1 MKCKN
6 CGQEIGKKKFCG
18 YCGRKRKSRIITKI
32 ILIIIALLV
41 VSIGTFFIRGIILS
55 RNAEN
60 VVVAFLD
67 GYVDKDSTIAHHLVG
82 QGDGDIIAFDNNFSQ
97 AFAENFTY
105 EIESSKCVGFNNF
118 VVNVKAS
125 TIDFEKLF
133 NDSYNEVADDYS
145 DDEFSKVLEEKI
157 ETEDYQIIEL
167 TGELVVYKNDDEYKI
182 LMNFDLADILT
193 GGMRSYLFS
202 MQEVE

>member
-6 CGQEIGKKKFCG
+6 CGQEIGKKKYCG
-18 YCGRKRKSRIITKI
+18 YCGHKRKSRIITKI
-32 ILIIIALLV
+32 ALIVIALLV

-55 RNAEN
+55 RNAED

-67 GYVDKDSTIAHHLVG
+67 GYAAKDSTIAHHLVG
-82 QGDGDIIAFDNNFSQ
+82 QGDGDIISFDNSFSQ

-133 NDSYNEVADDYS
+133 DDAYNKVADDYS
-145 DDEFSKVLEEKI
+145 DDKFSKVLEEKI
-157 ETEDYQIIEL
+157 KTDEYQEIEL
-167 TGELVVYKNDDEYKI
+167 TGELEVYKNDDEYKI

-193 GGMRSYLFS
+193 GGMRSYLDS
-202 MQEVE
+202 MQEGE